1 MGAPS
6 SREAH
11 LSRKLPGR
19 ADLALGAPAQGI
31 HQVSGTKLYLIRP
44 PGSKSNIHSK
54 SELRERLFWPGW
66 MSSRAWPRATG
77 NTLRSSPPSLLA
89 HTDHPTFS
97 VPAQEH
103 CIRKLMLLSSWL
115 EATKKSL
122 RCCQLLYCHLIPQFR
137 DVLCSWNAPCWRA
150 IGSSKGRIRAVN
162 SPGTDTAVAVQ
173 PQAHSGM
180 PARVRQVPR
189 QPGALG
195 LAREPSSHSSARAGI
210 QPQAR
215 PPRCPGERKGREK
228 RKKNQSLKGTST
240 AELW

>member
-11 LSRKLPGR
+11 LSGKLPGR
-19 ADLALGAPAQGI
+19 ADLALGAPARGI

-66 MSSRAWPRATG
+66 MSSRAWPRAAG
-77 NTLRSSPPSLLA
+77 NTLCSSPPSLLA

-97 VPAQEH
+97 VPAREH

-137 DVLCSWNAPCWRA
+137 DVLCSLEHSLLESHREQQ
-150 IGSSKGRIRAVN
+150 GKD
-162 SPGTDTAVAVQ
+162 PGCERPWDRHSRGCAATDTLGNAS
-173 PQAHSGM
+173 SG
-180 PARVRQVPR
+180 
-189 QPGALG
+189 
-195 LAREPSSHSSARAGI
+195 
-210 QPQAR
+210 
-215 PPRCPGERKGREK
+215 
-228 RKKNQSLKGTST
+228 
-240 AELW
+240 